1 MTMADAS
8 APQRRIELRPQRS
21 ALGASRVTLA
31 ALLFTRPSC
40 AEEALRRVRDPHPG
54 PAVPFV
60 LRVSLRLPEDRPR
73 HRWARGDRGVLVRD
87 RACAWRRRAFHHVP
101 RCAVHRLEHGPGVW
115 LHARDRRS
123 RTGTVP
129 HLVGGSREG
138 PVWDGSGAHFGCD
151 RLAHRLSRPC
161 RRRGGQHL
169 ASLVD
174 HRYARAAVVHSHG
187 ITRPC
192 ARNVLRRRETSV

>member
-1 MTMADAS
+1 MTADAS
-8 APQRRIELRPQRS
+8 GPQLRIELGSPTLGLRGEQDN
-21 ALGASRVTLA
+21 ALGPAV
-31 ALLFTRPSC
+31 TRPRC
-40 AEEALRRVRDPHPG
+40 PEEALRRVCDPHPG

-73 HRWARGDRGVLVRD
+73 HRWARGDRGVRVRD
-87 RACAWRRRAFHHVP
+87 RACAWGRRPFCHVS
-101 RCAVHRLEHGPGVW
+101 RGAVHCLEHGPGVR

-138 PVWDGSGAHFGCD
+138 SVWNGAGAHLGCN
-151 RLAHRLSRPC
+151 RLAHRLSRSC
-161 RRRGGQHL
+161 RRRASRHL

-174 HRYARAAVVHSHG
+174 HRHARAAVVHNHG

-192 ARNVLRRRETSV
+192 ARNVL